1 MNAKRSIISIP
12 ILLSLLIFVFLLH
25 LAVGAK
31 FVPLKQVFESF
42 FSYNADIFA
51 HVIIRDLRLPRAL
64 IALMVGAALACA
76 GALMQGSTRNP
87 LAEPSILGLLT
98 GASFSVVMYV
108 AFSESQ
114 SDAMIPFW
122 AAFGALTTAF
132 VVWGISTLSLG
143 IAQSSRSASGNVPS
157 AGKNLTLVLA
167 GAAVTAFLGAL
178 ITFIHITD
186 ERTLEHL
193 RGWLVGSISSSD
205 IQALYYSL
213 PWFGI
218 GLIIACGISRQVTAL
233 ALGDDIATGLGINI
247 VKAKNI
253 VLLAVIMLTAA
264 AVSVAGPMGFVGL
277 VIPHIVRLFV
287 GADYRYIIP
296 FSCLFGAIYLLLVDI
311 VARIA
316 LAPLE
321 ISTGLVTSL
330 LGAPFFIWLVRHC
343 KL

>member
-1 MNAKRSIISIP
+1 MNAKRNIISIP
-12 ILLSLLIFVFLLH
+12 ILLSLLILVFLLH

-31 FVPLKQVFESF
+31 FVPLQQVFESF

-98 GASFSVVMYV
+98 GASFSVVIYV

-132 VVWGISTLSLG
+132 VVWGISTLSLRVS
-143 IAQSSRSASGNVPS
+143 QSSGNIPS

-218 GLIIACGISRQVTAL
+218 GLIIACGVSRQVTAL
-233 ALGDDIATGLGINI
+233 ALGDDIAIGLGINI

-296 FSCLFGAIYLLLVDI
+296 YSCLFGAIYLLLVDI